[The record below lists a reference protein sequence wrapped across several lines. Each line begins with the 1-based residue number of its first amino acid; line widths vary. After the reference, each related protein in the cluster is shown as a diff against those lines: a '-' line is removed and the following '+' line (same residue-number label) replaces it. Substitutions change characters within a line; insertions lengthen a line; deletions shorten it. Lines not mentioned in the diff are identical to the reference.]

1 MPVPLG
7 RPDSFQFVSNSDTPA
22 PARDRPVTRRLLRC
36 RPVSMGDF
44 PPGFVR
50 TRTTPDG
57 RNSPIVMAVRI
68 SVRREGGVCT
78 NGKERNHSRWGVGRD
93 NGGARPLR
101 AAKPDPAVRRTAT
114 RLPGSRLARPRGGI
128 AKRGS
133 QSPTETRLSS
143 RFPGSPSPNGLGSL
157 GQLTV
162 ADFNTG
168 VLSRAVGKFCK
179 RGAPDARPGGLTL
192 RLRDSV
198 HRFP

>member
-1 MPVPLG
+1 
-7 RPDSFQFVSNSDTPA
+7 
-22 PARDRPVTRRLLRC
+22 
-36 RPVSMGDF
+36 
-44 PPGFVR
+44 
-50 TRTTPDG
+50 
-57 RNSPIVMAVRI
+57 MAVRI

-78 NGKERNHSRWGVGRD
+78 NGKERNHSGWGVGRD

-128 AKRGS
+128 ANRGS

-179 RGAPDARPGGLTL
+179 RGAPDARPGGHSPPARQRPPFPLKSAVARASSCTANYFAKTPYG
-192 RLRDSV
+192 RNRDRSSGV
-198 HRFP
+198 GIRQADFFPNSE